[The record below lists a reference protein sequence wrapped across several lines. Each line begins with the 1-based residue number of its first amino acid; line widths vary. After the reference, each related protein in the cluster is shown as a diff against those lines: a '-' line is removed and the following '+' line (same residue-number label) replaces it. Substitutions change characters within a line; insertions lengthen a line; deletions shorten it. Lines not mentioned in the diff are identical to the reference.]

1 MHPAI
6 EEFLQRP
13 RSHIAGAWIGILA
26 LLSLL
31 YWQYS
36 YRPQD
41 REYAAQEEKVEQLTQ
56 KIADE
61 TRRARN
67 LGKLKEK
74 IKELDLKLKVA
85 LQELPDKR
93 EIPDLLSSISN
104 LARDAGLDVTL
115 FRPSA
120 EMAKDFYAEVP
131 VSISVLG
138 SFHQVA
144 TFFDEVGQLSRIV
157 NINQIVMR
165 EPQVQSETVQVRT
178 DCVATTFRYLD
189 ESERVAME
197 QKEEGGKRRR
207 R

>member
-13 RSHIAGAWIGILA
+13 RSHIAGAWIGVIV
-26 LLSLL
+26 LLSLF

-41 REYAAQEEKVEQLTQ
+41 KEYAAQEEKVEQLTQ

-104 LARDAGLDVTL
+104 LARDAGLEVTL
-115 FRPSA
+115 FKPSS

-138 SFHQVA
+138 SYHQVA

-157 NINQIVMR
+157 NINQIAMR
-165 EPQVQSETVQVRT
+165 EPQVQTETVQIRT

-189 ESERVAME
+189 ESERMAME